1 MEDSATNLSSSLNKL
16 PLVGLIFVAV
26 LVGTLA
32 GLQMQTSEEPQPIP
46 ESLVEY
52 LLWEPLEVTPFTL
65 VDFNNQEYGIDRLN
79 GYWTFIFFGYTFC
92 PDICPVTLSNLVSAF
107 RKLESQS
114 FPMSQV
120 QVIFVSVDPGRDTP
134 EVLKQYVPHFD
145 SRFMGS
151 TGSKSQLDLFTRQ
164 LGALYYIDE
173 QIDEQID
180 GQIDGQVDGENSGEN
195 YTVSHNSSLF
205 LIDPQA
211 RQFARFAMPHFP
223 DEIAD
228 AFVRIVQHYESADG
242 TTWF

>member
-1 MEDSATNLSSSLNKL
+1 VEDSAANSSSGLNKL

-26 LVGTLA
+26 LVGTLI
-32 GLQMQTSEEPQPIP
+32 GLKTLTSEEPQPIP

-65 VDFNNQEYGIDRLN
+65 VDFNNQEYGIDRLS

-92 PDICPVTLSNLVSAF
+92 PDICPVTLSNLVSVF
-107 RKLESQS
+107 RKLESRS

-134 EVLKQYVPHFD
+134 AVLKQYVPYFD

-151 TGSKSQLDLFTRQ
+151 TGSKTQLDLFTRQ

-180 GQIDGQVDGENSGEN
+180 INEQVDGENPGEN

-211 RQFARFAMPHFP
+211 RQFARFAMPHLP
-223 DEIAD
+223 DEITD
-228 AFVRIVQHYESADG
+228 AFVRIVQHYESAEGKDS
-242 TTWF
+242 TWF